1 MNLREVEDQTYELK
15 KLQKL
20 HDQNTGTQAGTSLVG
35 NLIMVSSLFFTN
47 SSGKSLSEIFT
58 TVSSYNFTVADAVI
72 GVGISVVSLAAYLRD
87 VKNEKRDNLLNAYLK
102 IAEDNSNDLSPYE
115 KGREEQKISTIKN
128 VYNDRV
134 NDAKNLL
141 SMGLKQI
148 GVSVAASLGALVALS
163 GATVVAPAVVAV
175 GGFAAGAAGIG
186 MINIYRTRSAGAL
199 ADKEVENAK
208 MLAVSR
214 ETSRRLK
221 I

>member
-1 MNLREVEDQTYELK
+1 MRYQPRNFREATYAFLG
-15 KLQKL
+15 LPQPV
-20 HDQNTGTQAGTSLVG
+20 HFGSQYRSR
-35 NLIMVSSLFFTN
+35 F
-47 SSGKSLSEIFT
+47 
-58 TVSSYNFTVADAVI
+58 
-72 GVGISVVSLAAYLRD
+72 
-87 VKNEKRDNLLNAYLK
+87 
-102 IAEDNSNDLSPYE
+102 NDLSPYE

-175 GGFAAGAAGIG
+175 GGFAAGAAGLG